1 MNYSLSNSSVIFS
14 FSKNNKPVLT
24 VNSGDTV
31 QIETLDCFSNQIQS
45 KEDKLE
51 TMDWDKVNPAT
62 GPVFINGAEPGDVL
76 KVTINKI
83 EMKSQGVVATGE
95 NLGVL
100 GDKIKGLKSRIVKI
114 ENNNVIFDSRVTLP
128 VKPMIGVIGVAPV
141 GDPVNCGTP
150 GTHGGNMDNTLIGE
164 GASVYFPVSV
174 QGALFALG
182 DMHAVMGDGEIGG
195 SGVEIPGTAEVKFQV
210 IKKLKINNPIVENH
224 KYFCTVASDT
234 TLDSAAAAAVS
245 DMAALVAERTSLTL
259 DEISLL
265 FSIAGNTEICQIV
278 DPLKTARFL
287 MPKEVLNKYSFKLV

>member
-1 MNYSLSNSSVIFS
+1 MAYNLSNSSAIFN
-14 FSKNNKPVLT
+14 FCKNNKPVLT
-24 VNSGDTV
+24 VNDGDTV
-31 QIETLDCFSNQIQS
+31 RIETLDCFSNQIQN
-45 KEDKLE
+45 KENKLE
-51 TMDWDKVNPAT
+51 AMDWDKVNPAT

-76 KVTINKI
+76 KVTIKKI
-83 EMKSQGVVATGE
+83 ELKSQGVVATGE

-128 VKPMIGVIGVAPV
+128 VKPMIGVIGVAPA
-141 GDPVNCGTP
+141 GEPVNCGTP

-164 GASVYFPVSV
+164 GAAVYFPVFV

-195 SGVEIPGTAEVKFQV
+195 SGVEVPGTAEVEFQV

-234 TLDSAAAAAVS
+234 TLDSAAAIAVS
-245 DMAALVAERTSLTL
+245 DMAELVSVRTTLTL

-287 MPKEVLNKYSFKLV
+287 MPKEILHKYQFVL

>member
-1 MNYSLSNSSVIFS
+1 MTCRLSNSSVIFS

-62 GPVFINGAEPGDVL
+62 GPVFINGAEQGDVL

-83 EMKSQGVVATGE
+83 EMKSQGVSPAGE
-95 NLGVL
+95 
-100 GDKIKGLKSRIVKI
+100 
-114 ENNNVIFDSRVTLP
+114 
-128 VKPMIGVIGVAPV
+128 
-141 GDPVNCGTP
+141 PVNCGTP

-164 GASVYFPVSV
+164 EASVYFPVSV

-195 SGVEIPGTAEVKFQV
+195 SGVEVPGTAEVKFQV

-234 TLDSAAAAAVS
+234 TLDSAAATAVS

-287 MPKEVLNKYSFKLV
+287 IPKEILHNYQFTLF